1 MFILVFKQLT
11 IMLIIGV
18 CGFAFGKIFKCGE
31 TEQKFLSKLLL
42 YFINPCMVFNTF
54 NRDFDSEKLMHFLFV
69 LGIAFVIHFVM
80 IFVAFFC
87 SKSRDAGQKDYNEI
101 DRIAMVFTNCGF
113 VGIPLINGV
122 FGDEGVFYL
131 MGYLV
136 VFNVLL
142 WTYGYYQIGG
152 KVKIVKIITN
162 PNIIAVVLGILIFC
176 LPFKLPQFIQKPL
189 SMIAETNT
197 AMAMILIGLL
207 FSSFKLPEKDEAKDS
222 ESIQPAGKTLTDT
235 AAAGKKIFIRRVI
248 REVLVRLVLLSVIN
262 LGIVFAV
269 YKIFPNMPDIRLIVF
284 VVYICS
290 MCPTATS
297 VPSLACVFDKDASY
311 ASLLVPLTSLGCIV
325 TIPAFVALAE
335 LVIK

>member
-1 MFILVFKQLT
+1 
-11 IMLIIGV
+11 MLLIGI
-18 CGFAFGKIFKCGE
+18 CGFVFGKIFKCGDS
-31 TEQKFLSKLLL
+31 EQKFLSKLLL

-54 NRDFDSEKLMHFLFV
+54 NRDFDSARLLRFLFV
-69 LGIAFVIHFVM
+69 IAIALVLHFVM
-80 IFVAFFC
+80 IIISFFA
-87 SKSRDAGQKDYNEI
+87 SKSKDLGQEDYKQI
-101 DRIAMVFTNCGF
+101 DRVAMVFTNCGF
-113 VGIPLINGV
+113 IGIPLINGV

-152 KVKIVKIITN
+152 KMNFKKIITN
-162 PNIIAVVLGILIFC
+162 PNIIAVILGITLFC
-176 LPFKLPQFIQKPL
+176 LPFKLPELIQKPL

-207 FSSFKLPEKDEAKDS
+207 FSNFKLPKNS
-222 ESIQPAGKTLTDT
+222 EIAPQNSVVEPNPLVLESNNTPVEPVESPKSIFLH
-235 AAAGKKIFIRRVI
+235 RVI
-248 REVLVRLVLLSVIN
+248 RAIIVRLVLMSIINFGVIIG
-262 LGIVFAV
+262 L
-269 YKIFPNMPDIRLIVF
+269 YKIFAFMPDIRLIVF
-284 VVYICS
+284 VSYICS

-311 ASLLVPLTSLGCIV
+311 ASLLVPLTSLGCIL

-335 LVIK
+335 VVIK